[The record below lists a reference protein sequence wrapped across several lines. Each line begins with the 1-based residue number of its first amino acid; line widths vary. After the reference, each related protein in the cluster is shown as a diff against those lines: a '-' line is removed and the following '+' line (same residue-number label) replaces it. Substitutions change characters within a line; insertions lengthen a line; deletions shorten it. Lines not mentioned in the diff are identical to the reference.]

1 MNTLVESL
9 KRLYSSGKVTEE
21 KLTQMVEQSKITDEE
36 KKYIMSS
43 GGEDTQDLQA
53 FYDAVIVEVGIS

>member
-43 GGEDTQDLQA
+43 GGGDTQDLQA
-53 FYDAVIVEVGIS
+53 FYDAVIAEVGIS